1 MSQDHGSRTL
11 TCYAPGKAVLAGEY
25 AVLAGA
31 PSLVMAV
38 NRYARCSITPN
49 TSNIWSFNSS
59 GFTGRSEHTL
69 DSLARPADMASADPA
84 RLLSWVLATVPANQN
99 GKPTNAPSFEGL
111 PKGAEVVTDTQD
123 MFESELKLGLGS
135 SAALITAL
143 TGCVSALRGDQ
154 PPTFETIHRAH
165 QASQGGIGSGLD
177 VATSLA
183 GGVIRFQSGEAEAA
197 HWPADLHYRFVYSG
211 KPAQTSPLVQRFN
224 AWRESAQNDT
234 EIEALTALFDASA
247 TLANTGINLDNLH
260 RYIQALRD
268 LDGSAGIG
276 IYTSEHRQIASIAER
291 YHLLYKPCGAGGGD
305 LGVAI
310 GDSEASLNRF
320 ASAIATNFAVIDL
333 EIAANGLIIG

>member
-1 MSQDHGSRTL
+1 MTQNSASQTV
-11 TCYAPGKAVLAGEY
+11 TCYAPGKAVLSGEY
-25 AVLAGA
+25 AVLVGA

-49 TSNIWSFNSS
+49 TSKIWSFKSS
-59 GFTGRSEHTL
+59 GFSGRSEHAL
-69 DSLARPADMASADPA
+69 DSLARPADMASTDPA
-84 RLLSWVLATVPANQN
+84 RLLSWVLATAPANQN
-99 GKPTNAPSFEGL
+99 GKPTSASAFEGL
-111 PKGAEVVTDTQD
+111 PEGAEVVTDTQD

-143 TGCVSALRGDQ
+143 TGCVGALRGDQ

-183 GGVIRFQSGEAEAA
+183 GGVIRFQSGRAEPAR
-197 HWPADLHYRFVYSG
+197 WPADLHYRFVYTG
-211 KPAQTSPLVQRFN
+211 KPASTSPLVQRFN
-224 AWRESAQNDT
+224 AWRESAQKST
-234 EIEALTALFDASA
+234 EIEPLTALFDASA
-247 TLANTGINLDNLH
+247 TLANSGINLDNLH
-260 RYIQALRD
+260 RYVQALRD

-276 IYTSEHRQIASIAER
+276 IYSSEHQQLASIAER